1 MSNLKDKSE
10 YIDLGEIVKLC
21 RRKWYIFLICIL
33 GCLGVAMLYIRTHNS
48 EYLVRANMLISTDSS
63 DPGDSMSRL
72 NSLFGSSAN
81 VDDELYSVSSHTV
94 LRDVVKKLS
103 LNKTHLTKTGFLQK
117 RFDFED
123 SPIELVCNP
132 SIADTLRST
141 LVFTIKVNDKDKAD
155 IKVKCRKEVIA
166 EVENATFPVALDT
179 PYGEYTIV
187 TTPTFISGEDQK
199 STIIFS
205 GYDKAAEDL
214 SENLSI
220 EIANRK
226 ANVIELALQS
236 ENIDYSRAVLDAIIE
251 QYNLRNI
258 SQDNAKHQK
267 TLAFLDKRLE
277 LLSED
282 LTDVEGNI
290 ESLKSKQGIVDIQAE
305 VTYQFT
311 KKGKIET
318 ELVDTETQYEILKLV
333 RDFLADDSNSTS
345 LVPSTLVNQSQSESN
360 GQAIT
365 AYNDLLLQRM
375 RIAQTARPGNKA
387 LETLDGQLEAMRSN
401 LVTSLNKSIESYQV
415 ALREL
420 KSKMGSTQ
428 NVLGQV
434 PSQERVMRDI
444 MRQRTIKEQLYIFLL
459 QQREQIAMLLA
470 NGVEKGKVID
480 AAYALNDEVTM
491 SPKRILALSVIF
503 GILLGLFVIYLQN
516 LLRTKFSTREELE
529 ALTDAPILGEICTN
543 RSGQS
548 LVIKNGK
555 TSPTAELFRLVRS
568 NLLFIMSNPSDKV
581 VLMTSTK
588 SGEGKSFISIN
599 LAASLAVLG
608 KKVLLVGL
616 DIRAPRLA
624 EYMNMK
630 PGPGFT
636 DFVAGGQTSFDR
648 LIQHPEQLPELDVIT
663 AGPIP
668 PNPSELLVNPRV
680 DEFFRDAR
688 SRYDYIIVDSAPV
701 GIVSDSLS
709 LSRVADATIYVC
721 RANYTTKSDLRLFG
735 DFYHNKRLPNLAL
748 VINGT
753 TAKQGYGYG
762 YGEKKE

>member
-33 GCLGVAMLYIRTHNS
+33 GCLGVAMLYIRTHNP
-48 EYLVRANMLISTDSS
+48 EYLVRASMLISTDST
-63 DPGDSMSRL
+63 DPSDSMGRL
-72 NSLFGSSAN
+72 SSLFGSSAN

-94 LRDVVKKLS
+94 LRDVVKKLN

-117 RFDFED
+117 RFDFEN

-132 SIADTLRST
+132 TIADTLRST
-141 LVFTIKVNDKDKAD
+141 LVFTVKVNDKDKAD
-155 IKVKCRKEVIA
+155 IKVKCRKNVIA

-187 TTPTFISGEDQK
+187 TTPTFVSGEDQK

-214 SENLSI
+214 AENLSI

-226 ANVIELALQS
+226 ANVIELALES

-290 ESLKSKQGIVDIQAE
+290 ESLKSSQGIVDIQAE

-318 ELVDTETQYEILKLV
+318 ELVDAETQYEILKLV
-333 RDFLADDSNSTS
+333 RDFLADDSNATS
-345 LVPSTLVNQSQSESN
+345 LVPSTLVNQSQSESS

-375 RIAQTARPGNKA
+375 RIAQTALPGNKA

-401 LVTSLNKSIESYQV
+401 LITSLNKSIESYQV
-415 ALREL
+415 ALKEL
-420 KSKMGSTQ
+420 KSKMGSAQ

-434 PSQERVMRDI
+434 PAQERVMRDI

-459 QQREQIAMLLA
+459 QQREQIAMLLS
-470 NGVEKGKVID
+470 NGVEKGKIID
-480 AAYALNDEVTM
+480 AAYALNDEVSM
-491 SPKRILALSVIF
+491 STKRVLALSVIF
-503 GILLGLFVIYLQN
+503 GILLGFFVIYLQN

-529 ALTDAPILGEICTN
+529 SLTDAPILGEICTS

-548 LVIKNGK
+548 LVVKKGK
-555 TSPTAELFRLVRS
+555 DRKS
-568 NLLFIMSNPSDKV
+568 V
-581 VLMTSTK
+581 V
-588 SGEGKSFISIN
+588 
-599 LAASLAVLG
+599 
-608 KKVLLVGL
+608 
-616 DIRAPRLA
+616 
-624 EYMNMK
+624 
-630 PGPGFT
+630 
-636 DFVAGGQTSFDR
+636 
-648 LIQHPEQLPELDVIT
+648 
-663 AGPIP
+663 
-668 PNPSELLVNPRV
+668 
-680 DEFFRDAR
+680 
-688 SRYDYIIVDSAPV
+688 
-701 GIVSDSLS
+701 
-709 LSRVADATIYVC
+709 
-721 RANYTTKSDLRLFG
+721 
-735 DFYHNKRLPNLAL
+735 
-748 VINGT
+748 
-753 TAKQGYGYG
+753 
-762 YGEKKE
+762 